1 MKLRALALAGVL
13 GLLCVTGCN
22 TSEYCRKEQ
31 HPAPSLK
38 GGYLRKLGTEI
49 GWFYAS
55 VQDAFFGI
63 NYYCDMEHEFPSHLY
78 E

>member
-1 MKLRALALAGVL
+1 MTLRALALVGVL
-13 GLLCVTGCN
+13 GLLSVTGCN
-22 TSEYCRKEQ
+22 TSEYCRVEQ

-38 GGYLRKLGTEI
+38 GGYFSKLATEM

>member
-38 GGYLRKLGTEI
+38 GGYLRKIGTEI